1 MISRRRLLQAA
12 SIGLAGFGVIGRAGF
27 VRAAAMSQEQ
37 FATELQRLERDS
49 GGRLGVV
56 LLDTATGK
64 RAGHRMDE
72 RFPMCST
79 FKVLAASAIL
89 HNVDAG
95 KESLERRV
103 YFNETDLVTYSPE
116 TKKHVGPSGMT
127 IAELCKAAITLSD
140 NTAGNLLLASI
151 GGPKGF
157 TDFARSLGDKMTRLD
172 RIETALN
179 EALPDDPRDTTTP
192 NAMASDLQSL
202 VLGKTLS
209 AKSRAQLVEWLA
221 ANTTGGKRLR
231 AGLPTGW
238 HVGDKTGTGDRGTAN
253 DIAVIWPTGRAPVIV
268 TVYLTGAT
276 ASSDQQSAVI
286 AGVGRAVGAVLT

>member
-1 MISRRRLLQAA
+1 
-12 SIGLAGFGVIGRAGF
+12 
-27 VRAAAMSQEQ
+27 
-37 FATELQRLERDS
+37 
-49 GGRLGVV
+49 
-56 LLDTATGK
+56 
-64 RAGHRMDE
+64 
-72 RFPMCST
+72 MCST
-79 FKVLAASAIL
+79 FKVLASSAIL

-253 DIAVIWPTGRAPVIV
+253 DIAVIWPTGAGAGHRHRLSYRRYGFGGSAERCHCGRRACGRG
-268 TVYLTGAT
+268 GAHVRQLIDSGRDQRNR
-276 ASSDQQSAVI
+276 AERNPLSDELSDRRFQ
-286 AGVGRAVGAVLT
+286 